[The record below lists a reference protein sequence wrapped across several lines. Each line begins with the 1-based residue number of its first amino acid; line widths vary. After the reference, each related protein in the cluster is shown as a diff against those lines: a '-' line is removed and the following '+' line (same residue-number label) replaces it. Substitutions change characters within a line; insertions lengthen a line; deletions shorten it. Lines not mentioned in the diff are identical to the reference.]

1 MKPRALL
8 AWSSGKDSAYALH
21 VLRAQGAVDVV
32 GLFTTVTQTFDRV
45 AMHATRRALLE
56 AQARAARLPLHV
68 IEIPYPCPNEAYEVA
83 MAAFNAKARADGIT
97 HLVFGDLFLED
108 IRRYRETKLEGS
120 GLTPLFPLWG
130 RPTDL
135 LARQMIEAGFCAYL
149 VCVDP
154 KQIDPS
160 FAGRRFDAALLEALP
175 PGIDPCGENGEFHS
189 CVVDG
194 PIFAAPIPVVPGEIV
209 TRDGFV
215 FADLI
220 PAPPDHALLNRS

>member
-1 MKPRALL
+1 M
-8 AWSSGKDSAYALH
+8 
-21 VLRAQGAVDVV
+21 
-32 GLFTTVTQTFDRV
+32 T
-45 AMHATRRALLE
+45 
-56 AQARAARLPLHV
+56 
-68 IEIPYPCPNEAYEVA
+68 
-83 MAAFNAKARADGIT
+83 AFNAKARADSIT

-108 IRRYRETKLEGS
+108 IRRYREIKLEGS

-154 KQIDPS
+154 KQLDPG
-160 FAGRRFDAALLEALP
+160 FAGRRFDHAFLEALP

-194 PIFAAPIPVVPGEIV
+194 PIFEAPIPVVPGEIV

-220 PAPPDHALLNRS
+220 PAPL

>member
-1 MKPRALL
+1 VKPRALL
-8 AWSSGKDSAYALH
+8 AWSSGKDSAFALH
-21 VLRAQGAVDVV
+21 VLREQGAFDVV
-32 GLFTTVTQTFDRV
+32 GLFTTVTRDFDRV

-68 IEIPYPCPNEAYEVA
+68 IEIPYPCPNEAYESA
-83 MAAFNAKARADGIT
+83 MTAFNAKARADSIT

-108 IRRYRETKLEGS
+108 IRRYREIKLEGS

-154 KQIDPS
+154 KQLDPG
-160 FAGRRFDAALLEALP
+160 FAGRRFDHAFLEALP

-194 PIFAAPIPVVPGEIV
+194 PIFEAPIPVVPGEIV

-220 PAPPDHALLNRS
+220 PAPL